1 MAHVVWLFVGALA
14 VGEFTGW
21 FENQTVIVVAIVIVF
36 ALLGFLERDTIKLI
50 RDLDQA
56 RDTITRL
63 QNEISGLR
71 DSLEEKG
78 VLD

>member
-1 MAHVVWLFVGALA
+1 
-14 VGEFTGW
+14 
-21 FENQTVIVVAIVIVF
+21 
-36 ALLGFLERDTIKLI
+36 LERDTIKLI

-71 DSLEEKG
+71 YQHNELRDSLEEKG